1 MKNIFK
7 LSQLDLDFVK
17 DYLKI
22 DYEDDDKELGLYIQ
36 ASITYIKNNTRLSG
50 EEIDEKPD
58 LIIIALQLISHFYEN
73 KTATVKQ
80 ATNIDKMFYSIL
92 SLYKECL

>member
-36 ASITYIKNNTRLSG
+36 ASLSYIKNNTRLSW

-80 ATNIDKMFYSIL
+80 GTNIDKMFNSIL